1 MLRSM
6 RFLHGR
12 RWGRVSL
19 VLGGAA
25 ALAVGIW
32 FGRGMFSH
40 RVAAQQTVSLV
51 PSEAGPAGSGDY
63 DSRVVAYIHTN
74 QAITRRTLGEY
85 LIHRYGAEK
94 LPLLLNK
101 RLIDEECQK
110 NGIVVNAAEV
120 DGALAEDIRGMNI
133 DQETFVKTVL
143 ARSKKNLFEWKED
156 ILRPRLQMTRL
167 VQDRLPIS
175 AADIQKGFESLY
187 GEKVECRI
195 ILWPLAQEAQAIE
208 AYGRIRNDE
217 LAFAE
222 AAKNQW
228 KAELGAT
235 GGKLK
240 PIMRHAM
247 DANLEKEAFSLQPGQ
262 VSTLKK
268 TPEGIVVL
276 RCDRRIPPDT
286 SVSLESVSVKDKLVK
301 ELREVKIQ
309 SEMAALFQ
317 RLRHQASPTPL
328 LGQIEKLPTTA
339 MPPSNQVVA
348 WLYNNRPITRE
359 DLGEFLIS
367 RYGGEKVEF
376 LVNRRIIDQE
386 CVAHNVV
393 VTEEDIDRGFVEDL
407 KLMQCKD
414 KKTFEK
420 DLLAKWGKTLFE
432 WREDVIRPRIMLRR
446 LCEGRVTCT
455 DEDVKKAHEA
465 YHGERLE
472 CRMILWPADQAA
484 FARKNYSTLRD
495 SEREFDAAAKSQP
508 LQTLASKGGKIDVFG
523 RNSLGDENL
532 EREAFKLRP
541 GETTALI
548 ETPQGVVMIRC
559 DSRIPADT
567 KVTLDQVRAARTPEI
582 IEKKVQQEMQVVFR
596 EMRDRA
602 KPQLILRWFGRPE
615 DLVAESQ
622 KLMADMPNLTE
633 KR

>member
-6 RFLHGR
+6 RFLPGR

-19 VLGGAA
+19 VLGGAM
-25 ALAVGIW
+25 ALAAGIW
-32 FGRGMFSH
+32 FGRGMFIH
-40 RVAAQQTVSLV
+40 QATAQQTAQSI
-51 PSEAGPAGSGDY
+51 PSEAERLGSGDY

-74 QAITRRTLGEY
+74 QALTRRDLGEY

-94 LPLLLNK
+94 LPLLMNK

-110 NGIVVNAAEV
+110 HGIIVNAAEV
-120 DGALAEDIRGMNI
+120 DAALSEDIRGMNI
-133 DQETFVKTVL
+133 DYETFLKTVL
-143 ARSKKNLFEWKED
+143 ARSKKNLYEWKED

-175 AADIQKGFESLY
+175 EADIQKGFESLY
-187 GEKVECRI
+187 GEKVECRL
-195 ILWPLAQEAQAIE
+195 ILWPLAQEKQAIE

-217 LAFAE
+217 SAFAE

-247 DANLEKEAFSLQPGQ
+247 DPNLEKEAFSLQPGQ

-268 TPEGIVVL
+268 TPEGIIVL
-276 RCDRRIPPDT
+276 RCDKRISPDT
-286 SVSLESVSVKDKLVK
+286 TVSLDSVRDKLVK
-301 ELREVKIQ
+301 ELREVKIET
-309 SEMAALFQ
+309 EMASLFQ
-317 RLRHQASPTPL
+317 RLRQQADPKPL
-328 LGQIEKLPTTA
+328 LEQIKKLPTMAT
-339 MPPSNQVVA
+339 PPSSQVVA

-359 DLGEFLIS
+359 DLGEFLIA
-367 RYGGEKVEF
+367 RFGGEKVEF
-376 LVNRRIIDQE
+376 MVNRRIIDQE
-386 CVAHNVV
+386 CVAHHVA
-393 VTEEDIDRGFVEDL
+393 VTEEDIDRAYQDDL
-407 KLMQCKD
+407 KMMQF
-414 KKTFEK
+414 KTKEEFEK
-420 DLLAKWGKTLFE
+420 GLLSKWGKTVFE
-432 WREDVIRPRIMLRR
+432 WREDVIRPRLMLRK

-472 CRMILWPADQAA
+472 CRMILWPPDQAK
-484 FARKNYSTLRD
+484 FARDIYSKLRD
-495 SEREFDAAAKSQP
+495 SEREFDLAAKSQAI
-508 LQTLASKGGKIDVFG
+508 QTLASKGGKVDVFG

-541 GETTALI
+541 GETSTLI
-548 ETPQGVVMIRC
+548 ETPQGVVMLRC
-559 DSRIPADT
+559 DSRIPPDT
-567 KVTLDQVRAARTPEI
+567 KTTLEQVRAMRTPEI

-596 EMRDRA
+596 DMREKA
-602 KPQLILRWFGRPE
+602 KPQLILRWFGKTE
-615 DLVAESQ
+615 DLVGDSQ
-622 KLMADMPNLTE
+622 RLLSDLPPAG